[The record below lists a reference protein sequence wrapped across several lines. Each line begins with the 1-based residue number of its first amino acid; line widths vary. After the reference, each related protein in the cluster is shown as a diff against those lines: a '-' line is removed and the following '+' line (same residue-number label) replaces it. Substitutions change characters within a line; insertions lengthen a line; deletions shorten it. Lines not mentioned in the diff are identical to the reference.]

1 MDKNCRWI
9 DRLDM
14 HPLIKIVW
22 IVLIGIIL
30 ISIKRIFDE
39 KGWKISNFIR
49 IKDDDEPTKN

>member
-1 MDKNCRWI
+1 MD
-9 DRLDM
+9 L
-14 HPLIKIVW
+14 HPLIRIVW

-49 IKDDDEPTKN
+49 IEDDDDLTKK

>member
-1 MDKNCRWI
+1 M
-9 DRLDM
+9 DM
-14 HPLIKIVW
+14 HSLIRIIW

-49 IKDDDEPTKN
+49 IEEDDESE

>member
-1 MDKNCRWI
+1 V
-9 DRLDM
+9 DM
-14 HPLIKIVW
+14 HPLIRIVW

-49 IKDDDEPTKN
+49 IEEDDDLTKK

>member
-1 MDKNCRWI
+1 M
-9 DRLDM
+9 DM
-14 HPLIKIVW
+14 HPLIRIVW

-49 IKDDDEPTKN
+49 IEEDDDLTKK

>member
-1 MDKNCRWI
+1 M
-9 DRLDM
+9 DM
-14 HPLIKIVW
+14 HPLIRIVW

>member
-1 MDKNCRWI
+1 MD
-9 DRLDM
+9 L
-14 HPLIKIVW
+14 HPLIRIVW

-49 IKDDDEPTKN
+49 IEEDDDLTKK